1 MASTRRETSRR
12 PYAPRIPREE
22 RREQVLDSALSLILS
37 AGYAAV
43 TMEAVARGA
52 GVTKPVV
59 YDLFPNMG
67 ELVRALLERE
77 EEGALQQLGELL
89 PKMLDEKAD
98 PDELMVQ
105 AFTAYLQAVSES
117 ADRWKL
123 ILLPA
128 EGTPALVRDHV
139 EAARRGVARQLEGIV
154 EWAIARRAELQ
165 GVDAHLAALAMQ
177 AFAEHQARLVL
188 IDPEQYTPQRL
199 GEFVARLIAS
209 FRQSP

>member
-1 MASTRRETSRR
+1 MASTRRETPRR

-37 AGYAAV
+37 DGYAAV

-67 ELVRALLERE
+67 ELVRGLLERE
-77 EEGALQQLGELL
+77 EEGALRQLGELL

-128 EGTPALVRDHV
+128 EGTPAVVRDHV

-154 EWAIARRAELQ
+154 EWAIAHRAELE

-188 IDPEQYTPQRL
+188 IDPEEYTPQRL
-199 GEFVARLIAS
+199 GEFVERLIAS
-209 FRQSP
+209 FRQSS